1 MIRPGGLLFE
11 PDAAFGAGALLML
24 ILGVISA
31 AVSERLPVFCAFI
44 VLFAFTAHA
53 ALRNVITVKR
63 AVIAGSIKTARLSGA
78 LSVGLV
84 CAALCAA
91 YLMPVIIM
99 PPLCF
104 CVLPPA
110 LEFILCAA
118 GFVIAFVSLLGS
130 VVALI
135 EHGFYAG
142 AALSVLTV
150 FFAIPAI
157 G

>member
-1 MIRPGGLLFE
+1 MKRLLLFE
-11 PDAAFGAGALLML
+11 PDAGLGTGVLLML
-24 ILGVISA
+24 FLGVISA
-31 AVSERLPVFCAFI
+31 AVPERLPVFCAVI
-44 VLFAFTAHA
+44 TLLALAA
-53 ALRNVITVKR
+53 RIALRKVITVKR
-63 AVIAGSIKTARLSGA
+63 AVIAGSVSAAGLSGA
-78 LSVGLV
+78 LSVGLA
-84 CAALCAA
+84 CAGLSAA

-118 GFVIAFVSLLGS
+118 GFVIAFVSLLSS
-130 VVALI
+130 VAALI

-150 FFAIPAI
+150 FFVIPAI

>member
-1 MIRPGGLLFE
+1 MKRLGILLLE

-24 ILGVISA
+24 LLGVISA
-31 AVSERLPVFCAFI
+31 AVPNPLPVFCAVTTLSALI
-44 VLFAFTAHA
+44 ARI
-53 ALRNVITVKR
+53 ALRKVITVKR
-63 AVIAGSIKTARLSGA
+63 AVIVGNVKAAGLSGA
-78 LSVGLV
+78 LSALLV

-91 YLMPVIIM
+91 YLIPVIIL

-104 CVLPPA
+104 CVLLPA
-110 LEFILCAA
+110 LELILCAA
-118 GFVIAFVSLLGS
+118 GVITAFLSLLCS
-130 VVALI
+130 VAALI

-142 AALSVLTV
+142 AALSVLMV